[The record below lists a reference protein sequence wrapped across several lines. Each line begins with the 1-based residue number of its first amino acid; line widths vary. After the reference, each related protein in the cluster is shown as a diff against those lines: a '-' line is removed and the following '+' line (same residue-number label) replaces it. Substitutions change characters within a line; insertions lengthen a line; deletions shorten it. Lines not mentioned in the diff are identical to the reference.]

1 MRFRW
6 IALGAAL
13 SSLAILSAPA
23 QADTLMASDYSIP
36 ARYSLMPCS
45 NGSQLDCIESIKITS
60 SDGSEAVAEFAG
72 FDTNTYFAGMDS
84 RGNFQQGGT
93 EIWRYGQGKAN
104 RQISI
109 EPWINSPTF
118 ACCEVDKRLKRFG
131 SIRTRIS
138 GLGDG
143 QIMQLILRTSWI
155 RPLNLAISAKH
166 ASIKDEV
173 ITGGRKWTL
182 KFENSLVFDYQTT
195 SSGSFE
201 SKIAGGFVLPAD
213 ILTDDIHFV
222 LDHAGVSDELSPY
235 PINCS
240 ENGYT
245 AEASNSSSAGQPFWN
260 GKQLEFA
267 VFAPHLTTSG
277 EVNHGFFQF
286 WASTAYMDCKW
297 PGNNLSHSTSFTVS
311 VVEADG
317 VQKIETAGANIKDGM
332 FHLWV
337 DDFHYSSPTI
347 KVQAVQTDPAPT
359 PIASPTQISTPT
371 PTPKQSTSAS
381 RQTIKCRQIAKPH
394 KLVTLNAPKKTC
406 PKGYNKTNW

>member
-1 MRFRW
+1 MGTEHW
-6 IALGAAL
+6 NAVVNGATENL
-13 SSLAILSAPA
+13 SISPNAETPTSAHGK
-23 QADTLMASDYSIP
+23 
-36 ARYSLMPCS
+36 MP
-45 NGSQLDCIESIKITS
+45 
-60 SDGSEAVAEFAG
+60 DGS
-72 FDTNTYFAGMDS
+72 
-84 RGNFQQGGT
+84 
-93 EIWRYGQGKAN
+93 I
-104 RQISI
+104 
-109 EPWINSPTF
+109 
-118 ACCEVDKRLKRFG
+118 KRFG
-131 SIRTRIS
+131 AIRTFVN
-138 GLGDG
+138 GLQSD
-143 QIMQLILRTSWI
+143 QMVRLVLRTSWI
-155 RPLNLAISAKH
+155 KPLNVPLYATH
-166 ASIKDEV
+166 ANFADQLIP
-173 ITGGRKWTL
+173 GGHRWT
-182 KFENSLVFDYQTT
+182 FEGGTKTT
-195 SSGSFE
+195 WGYEDNASGTLSQKESTFE
-201 SKIAGGFVLPAD
+201 ATAD
-213 ILTDDIHFV
+213 TRYENLYFTI
-222 LDHAGVSDELSPY
+222 DHAGINDELSPF
-235 PINCS
+235 PITCS
-240 ENGYT
+240 DNGYT
-245 AEASNSSSAGQPFWN
+245 AESSNAFAAGMPYWN

-359 PIASPTQISTPT
+359 PIASSTQISSPT
-371 PTPKQSTSAS
+371 PTPKPSTSAS